1 MHIHDIEDENISTL
15 ISTTKNE
22 LHLEQA
28 EQVSQ
33 QLKLFANADRLKILC
48 VLKDGE
54 LCVQTIEKQTKIQQP
69 TLSQQLTILRK
80 ANIVLTRREGKKIFY
95 AIQDSRVLA
104 LMESL
109 YRVYCY
115 EISE

>member
-1 MHIHDIEDENISTL
+1 MQTHDIEYENISALTNT
-15 ISTTKNE
+15 SQNV

-28 EQVSQ
+28 EHVAL
-33 QLKLFANADRLKILC
+33 QLKCFANADRLKILC
-48 VLKDGE
+48 VLKNGE

-80 ANIVLTRREGKKIFY
+80 AHVVLTRREGKQIYY
-95 AIQDSRVLA
+95 AIQDRRVLA

-109 YRVYCY
+109 YKVYCQ